1 MDFKR
6 LYKFYKKFKGMNKKF
21 ALIGASGY
29 IAPRHMQAI
38 KETGGELVAAFDPF
52 DSIGIMDSF
61 FPNSKYFNEFERF
74 ERFVDKSRNNKL
86 TKIDYV
92 SVASP
97 NFLHDSHIRFALKND
112 CDVICEK
119 PLVLNPHNIHQLIKV
134 QTETNRKVYS
144 ILQLRLHPQI
154 EQLKKNIEDQL
165 SQYPRKIFD
174 IELTYIT
181 SRGPWYDISWKGDLE
196 KSGGIATNIGI
207 HFFDMLSWIFGEVI
221 DSKIFLK
228 DQRTNSG
235 ILSLKNANIK
245 WFLSIDKSYLPDS
258 IIRNNSTTYRS
269 ISIEGEEIEFSN
281 GFIDLHTESY
291 SDILKGNGFGIEEAL
306 QSIEI
311 VSSIRNMKV
320 SEKTFNYHSFLQ

>member
-1 MDFKR
+1 
-6 LYKFYKKFKGMNKKF
+6 MNKKF

-38 KETGGELVAAFDPF
+38 KETGGELIAAYDPF

-74 ERFVDKSRNNKL
+74 ERFVDKSRNSKS
-86 TKIDYV
+86 TKIDYI

-134 QTETNRKVYS
+134 QNETNKKVYS
-144 ILQLRLHPQI
+144 ILQLRLHSQI
-154 EQLKKNIEDQL
+154 KQLKKNIEDQL
-165 SQYPRKIFD
+165 SKNPNKIFD

-181 SRGPWYDISWKGDLE
+181 SRGPWYDISWKGDLN

-235 ILSLKNANIK
+235 ILTLKNANIK
-245 WFLSIDKSYLPDS
+245 WFLSIDKSYLSDS
-258 IIRNNSTTYRS
+258 IIFNNSTTYRS
-269 ISIEGEEIEFSN
+269 IIIEGEEIEFSN

-291 SDILKGNGFGIEEAL
+291 SNILKGNGYGIEEAL

-320 SEKTFNYHSFLQ
+320 SEKTFNYHSFL

>member
-1 MDFKR
+1 
-6 LYKFYKKFKGMNKKF
+6 MNKKF

-38 KETGGELVAAFDPF
+38 KETGGELIAAYDPF

-74 ERFVDKSRNNKL
+74 ERFVDKSRNSKS

-134 QTETNRKVYS
+134 QNETNKKVYS
-144 ILQLRLHPQI
+144 ILQLRLHSQI
-154 EQLKKNIEDQL
+154 KQLKKNIEDQL
-165 SQYPRKIFD
+165 SKNPNKIFD

-181 SRGPWYDISWKGDLE
+181 SRGPWYDISWKGDLN

-228 DQRTNSG
+228 NARTNSG
-235 ILSLKNANIK
+235 LLTLKNANIK

-258 IIRNNSTTYRS
+258 VLLNNSTTYRS

-291 SDILKGNGFGIEEAL
+291 SNILKGNGYGIEEAL

-320 SEKTFNYHSFLQ
+320 SEKTFNYHSFL

>member
-1 MDFKR
+1 
-6 LYKFYKKFKGMNKKF
+6 MNKKF

-38 KETGGELVAAFDPF
+38 KETGGELIAAFDPF
-52 DSIGIMDSF
+52 DSIGVMDSF

-74 ERFVDKSRNNKL
+74 ERFVDKSRNSNS

-92 SVASP
+92 SVTSP
-97 NFLHDSHIRFALKND
+97 NFLHDSHIRFALKSD

-119 PLVLNPHNIHQLIKV
+119 PLVLNPHNLRQLIKV
-134 QTETNRKVYS
+134 QSETNRKVYS

-154 EQLKKNIEDQL
+154 KQLKENIEDQL
-165 SQYPRKIFD
+165 SKNPNKIFD

-181 SRGPWYDISWKGDLE
+181 SRGPWYDISWKGDQN

-221 DSKIFLK
+221 DSKMFLK
-228 DQRTNSG
+228 NTRTNSG
-235 ILSLKNANIK
+235 LLTLKNANIK

-258 IIRNNSTTYRS
+258 VILNNSTTHRS

-291 SDILKGNGFGIEEAL
+291 SDILKGKGFGIEESL

-320 SEKTFNYHSFLQ
+320 SEKTSNHHSFL

>member
-1 MDFKR
+1 
-6 LYKFYKKFKGMNKKF
+6 MNKKF

-38 KETGGELVAAFDPF
+38 KETGGELIAAYDPF

-74 ERFVDKSRNNKL
+74 ERFVDKSRNSKS

-134 QTETNRKVYS
+134 QNETNKKVYS
-144 ILQLRLHPQI
+144 ILQLRLHSQI
-154 EQLKKNIEDQL
+154 KQLKKNIEDQL
-165 SQYPRKIFD
+165 SKNPNKIFD

-181 SRGPWYDISWKGDLE
+181 SRGPWYDISWKGDLN

-228 DQRTNSG
+228 NARTNSG
-235 ILSLKNANIK
+235 LLTLKNANIK

-258 IIRNNSTTYRS
+258 VLLNNSTTYRS
-269 ISIEGEEIEFSN
+269 IRIEGEEIEFSN

-291 SDILKGNGFGIEEAL
+291 SNILKGNGYGIEEAL

-320 SEKTFNYHSFLQ
+320 SEKTFNYHSFL

>member
-1 MDFKR
+1 
-6 LYKFYKKFKGMNKKF
+6 MNKKF

-38 KETGGELVAAFDPF
+38 KETGGELIAAYDPF

-74 ERFVDKSRNNKL
+74 ERFVDKSRNSKS
-86 TKIDYV
+86 TKIDYI

-134 QTETNRKVYS
+134 QNETNKKVYS

-154 EQLKKNIEDQL
+154 KQLKKNIEDQL
-165 SQYPRKIFD
+165 SKNPNKIFD

-181 SRGPWYDISWKGDLE
+181 SRGPWYDISWKGDLN

-228 DQRTNSG
+228 NARTNSG
-235 ILSLKNANIK
+235 LLTLKNANIK

-258 IIRNNSTTYRS
+258 VLLNNSTTYRS

-291 SDILKGNGFGIEEAL
+291 SNILKGNGYGIEEAL

-320 SEKTFNYHSFLQ
+320 SEKTFNYHSFL

>member
-1 MDFKR
+1 
-6 LYKFYKKFKGMNKKF
+6 MNKKF

-38 KETGGELVAAFDPF
+38 KETGGELIAAYDPF

-74 ERFVDKSRNNKL
+74 ERFVDKSRNSKS
-86 TKIDYV
+86 TKIDYI

-134 QTETNRKVYS
+134 QNETNKKVYS
-144 ILQLRLHPQI
+144 ILQLRLHSQI
-154 EQLKKNIEDQL
+154 KQLKKNIEDQL
-165 SQYPRKIFD
+165 SKNPNKIFD

-181 SRGPWYDISWKGDLE
+181 SRGPWYDISWKGDLN

-228 DQRTNSG
+228 NARTNSG
-235 ILSLKNANIK
+235 LLTLKNANIK

-258 IIRNNSTTYRS
+258 VLLNNSTTYRS

-291 SDILKGNGFGIEEAL
+291 SNILKGNGYGIEEAL

-320 SEKTFNYHSFLQ
+320 SEKTFNYHSFL

>member
-1 MDFKR
+1 
-6 LYKFYKKFKGMNKKF
+6 MNKKF

-38 KETGGELVAAFDPF
+38 KETGGELIAAFDPF

-74 ERFVDKSRNNKL
+74 ERFVDKSRNSKS

-154 EQLKKNIEDQL
+154 KQLKKNIEDQL
-165 SQYPRKIFD
+165 SKNPNKIFD

-181 SRGPWYDISWKGDLE
+181 SRGPWYDISWKGDLN

-228 DQRTNSG
+228 NARTNSG
-235 ILSLKNANIK
+235 LLTLKNANIK

-258 IIRNNSTTYRS
+258 VLLNNSTTYRS

-291 SDILKGNGFGIEEAL
+291 SNILKGNGYGIEEAL

-320 SEKTFNYHSFLQ
+320 SEKTHNYHSFL